1 MNSKGTI
8 NSVKILNA
16 FSDGV
21 DVDFSNIKFV
31 SIFVLNAGNDCLDVS
46 AGIYQVSKIKTK
58 NCVDKGISVGE
69 KSKMKIDL
77 FEVENS
83 SIGLSSKDLS
93 VTSIKNFQQ
102 KNLKK
107 LL

>member
-1 MNSKGTI
+1 M
-8 NSVKILNA
+8 
-16 FSDGV
+16 
-21 DVDFSNIKFV
+21 
-31 SIFVLNAGNDCLDVS
+31 DVS

-83 SIGLSSKDLS
+83 YVGLSSKDLS
-93 VTSIKNFQQ
+93 VTSIKNFKQ
-102 KNLKK
+102 KNLKNCFEVAQK
-107 LL
+107 KQEFGGSRLILDNVNCKENQIDINSRITQNES